1 MDSSEQLI
9 NDISKGKNLSF
20 EESKTAFLNIM
31 SGNMNEN
38 LIYKFLINLSAKGET
53 AEEIAGGVHVLRNK
67 ALKVNTSEDIIDTCG
82 TGGDGKNTLNIS
94 TASAL
99 LLASMNIKVAKHGNK
114 ALSSK
119 CGSADVLER
128 LKININLQPDG
139 VAKSIEKNNFG
150 FMFAPNYHLAMKY
163 VASIRKKIGSR
174 TIFNLL
180 GPLSSPANV
189 KRQVVGV
196 FDKKWLVPFAN
207 ALKNLQSKHAWILH
221 SNDGMDEISPFAIT
235 SIVELKNN
243 KISEIKIDPKK
254 IGVKFNNPDNLKG
267 QNADY
272 NANKIIDIFS
282 GKKNEFSEAV
292 CLNSAAALIICNK
305 FDKFEDAYD
314 FSKKHLESDKALT
327 HLKKIQTF

>member
-9 NDISKGKNLSF
+9 NNISEGKNLNF

-31 SGNMNEN
+31 NGNMSEN
-38 LIYKFLINLSAKGET
+38 LIYKFLTNLSTKGET

-67 ALKVNTSEDIIDTCG
+67 ALKVNASEDIIDTCG

-139 VAKSIEKNNFG
+139 VVKSIEKNNFG
-150 FMFAPNYHLAMKY
+150 FMFAPNYHLTMKY
-163 VASIRKKIGSR
+163 VAPIRKKIGSR

-180 GPLSSPANV
+180 GPLSNPANV

-196 FDKKWLVPFAN
+196 FDEKWLLPFAN
-207 ALKNLQSKHAWILH
+207 ALKNLKSEHVWIVH
-221 SNDGMDEISPFAIT
+221 SEDGMDEISPFSIT
-235 SIVELKNN
+235 NIVEIKDN
-243 KISEIKIDPKK
+243 KINEIKINPKK
-254 IGVKFNNPDNLKG
+254 VGIKFDNPDNLKG
-267 QNADY
+267 RDADY
-272 NANKIIDIFS
+272 NANKIIDVFS
-282 GKKNEFSEAV
+282 GVKNEFAEA
-292 CLNSAAALIICNK
+292 I
-305 FDKFEDAYD
+305 
-314 FSKKHLESDKALT
+314 
-327 HLKKIQTF
+327 

>member
-1 MDSSEQLI
+1 MNSSEQLI
-9 NDISKGKNLSF
+9 NNISKGKNLNF

-31 SGNMNEN
+31 GGNMSEE
-38 LIYKFLINLSAKGET
+38 LIYKFLVNLSAKGET
-53 AEEIAGGVHVLRNK
+53 AEEIAGGVHVLRKK
-67 ALKVNTSEDIIDTCG
+67 ALKVNVIGNVIDTCG
-82 TGGDGKNTLNIS
+82 TGGDGKSTLNIS
-94 TASAL
+94 TASSL

-150 FMFAPNYHLAMKY
+150 FMFAPNYHLTMKY
-163 VASIRKKIGSR
+163 VASIRKKIGKR

-196 FDKKWLVPFAN
+196 FAKKWLLPFAN
-207 ALKNLQSKHAWILH
+207 ALKNLQSEHVWVVH
-221 SNDGMDEISPFAIT
+221 SEDGMDEISPFAVT
-235 SIVELKNN
+235 NIVELKNN
-243 KISEIKIDPKK
+243 KINEIKIDPKK

-267 QNADY
+267 QNAGY

-282 GKKNEFSEAV
+282 GSKNEFSEAV

-305 FDKFEDAYD
+305 FDKFEDAYE
-314 FSKKHLESDKALT
+314 FSKKYLESDKALT
-327 HLKKIQTF
+327 HLKKIQSF

>member
-1 MDSSEQLI
+1 
-9 NDISKGKNLSF
+9 
-20 EESKTAFLNIM
+20 
-31 SGNMNEN
+31 MNED
-38 LIYKFLINLSAKGET
+38 LIYKFLTNLSAKGET
-53 AEEIAGGVHVLRNK
+53 AEEIAGGVYVLRKK
-67 ALKVNTSEDIIDTCG
+67 ALKVNASKDIIDTCG

-94 TASAL
+94 TASSL
-99 LLASMNIKVAKHGNK
+99 LLASMGIKVAKHGNK

-150 FMFAPNYHLAMKY
+150 FMFAPNYHLTMKY
-163 VASIRKKIGSR
+163 VAPIRKKIGSR

-196 FDKKWLVPFAN
+196 FAKKWLLPFAN
-207 ALKNLQSKHAWILH
+207 ALKSLQSDHAWIVH
-221 SNDGMDEISPFAIT
+221 SEDGMDEISPFAT
-235 SIVELKNN
+235 TNIVELKNN
-243 KISEIKIDPKK
+243 KINEIKIDPKK
-254 IGVKFNNPDNLKG
+254 IGVKFSNPENLKG

-272 NANKIIDIFS
+272 NATKIIDIFS
-282 GKKNEFSEAV
+282 GSKNEFSEAV
-292 CLNSAAALIICNK
+292 CLNSAAALIVCDK
-305 FDKFEDAYD
+305 FNKFEDAYE
-314 FSKKHLESDKALT
+314 FSKKHLESDKALS

>member
-1 MDSSEQLI
+1 MNSSEQLI
-9 NDISKGKNLSF
+9 NNISKGKNLNF

-31 SGNMNEN
+31 SGNMSEE
-38 LIYKFLINLSAKGET
+38 LIYKFLVNLSAKGET
-53 AEEIAGGVHVLRNK
+53 AEEIAGGVHVLRKK
-67 ALKVNTSEDIIDTCG
+67 ALKVNVIGNIIDTCG
-82 TGGDGKNTLNIS
+82 TGGDGKSTLNIS
-94 TASAL
+94 TASSL

-150 FMFAPNYHLAMKY
+150 FMFAPNYHLTMKY
-163 VASIRKKIGSR
+163 VAPIRKKIGKR

-196 FDKKWLVPFAN
+196 FAKKWLLPFAN
-207 ALKNLQSKHAWILH
+207 ALKNLQSEHAWVVH
-221 SNDGMDEISPFAIT
+221 SEDGMDEISPFAVT
-235 SIVELKNN
+235 NIVELKNN
-243 KISEIKIDPKK
+243 KINEIKIDPKK

-267 QNADY
+267 QNAGY

-282 GKKNEFSEAV
+282 GSKNEFSEAV

-305 FDKFEDAYD
+305 FDKFEDAYE
-314 FSKKHLESDKALT
+314 FSKKYLESDKALT
-327 HLKKIQTF
+327 HLKKIQSF

>member
-1 MDSSEQLI
+1 MNNSEQLI
-9 NDISKGKNLSF
+9 NNISKGKNLSF
-20 EESKTAFLNIM
+20 EESKAIFLDIM

-38 LIYKFLINLSAKGET
+38 LIYEFLKNLSTKGET
-53 AEEIAGGVHVLRNK
+53 SEEIAGGVYVLRKK
-67 ALKVNTSEDIIDTCG
+67 ALKVNTSGDVIDTCG

-94 TASAL
+94 TASSL
-99 LLASMNIKVAKHGNK
+99 LLASMGIKVAKHGNK

-139 VAKSIEKNNFG
+139 VSKSIEKNNFG
-150 FMFAPNYHLAMKY
+150 FMFAPNYHLTMKY
-163 VASIRKKIGSR
+163 VAPIRKKIGTR

-180 GPLSSPANV
+180 GPLSSPAGV

-196 FDKKWLVPFAN
+196 FGKKWLLPFAN
-207 ALKNLQSKHAWILH
+207 ALKNLQSKHAWIVH
-221 SNDGMDEISPFAIT
+221 SEDGMDEISPFKIT
-235 SIVELKNN
+235 NVIELKDNN
-243 KISEIKIDPKK
+243 IREIKIDPKK
-254 IGVKFNNPDNLKG
+254 IGVKFNNPDKLKG
-267 QNADY
+267 QDADY

-292 CLNSAAALIICNK
+292 CLNSSAALIICNK
-305 FDKFEDAYD
+305 FNKFDDAFE
-314 FSKKHLESDKALT
+314 FSKKHLESGKALT